1 MAHHLPPEQAFFWK
15 SSLHAWWELQSVI
28 WIPLQLIEIA
38 ARCRR
43 SIGTPCAIP
52 VGARKAMSSM
62 NRIILVIA
70 LLVTPALLY
79 AQGTDDNQG
88 VSFSQ
93 RFQGSS
99 NALGV
104 ILKTTST
111 ATYSF
116 NEHIRAYA
124 GVPFYFTKEASS
136 TSFVNGLGNVYSG
149 LFLTAGSPSAIR
161 YASDLVFTLPTG
173 DVSGGFSTGHTTV
186 DWTNTLSHSFGALIP
201 YGSVGIANTISD
213 TEFFV
218 RRFASD
224 GVVTHF
230 EAGALVS
237 LNRLVT
243 VGGSAYGVRASG
255 AQEIINQGRQG
266 TTRQTIGPIQVAND
280 NGFSSWVSV
289 KPTLSTD
296 FQIGYSRS
304 EGYGLN
310 SLFFGVGFHFGHG
323 VPVIK

>member
-1 MAHHLPPEQAFFWK
+1 
-15 SSLHAWWELQSVI
+15 
-28 WIPLQLIEIA
+28 
-38 ARCRR
+38 
-43 SIGTPCAIP
+43 
-52 VGARKAMSSM
+52 MSSM
-62 NRIILVIA
+62 NRTILFIA
-70 LLVTPALLY
+70 LLNVPGLLY
-79 AQGTDDNQG
+79 AQGIDDNQG

-104 ILKTTST
+104 ILKSTST

-124 GVPFYFTKEASS
+124 GVPFYFTKQASS

-149 LFLTAGSPSAIR
+149 LFLTGGSPSAIR
-161 YASDLVFTLPTG
+161 CASDLVFTLPTG
-173 DVSGGFSTGHTTV
+173 DVAGGFSTGHPTV
-186 DWTNTLSHSFGALIP
+186 DWTDTFSHSFGALVP

-218 RRFASD
+218 RPFSSD

-230 EAGALVS
+230 EAGALMN
-237 LNRLVT
+237 LNGHVT
-243 VGGSAYGVRASG
+243 LGGSAYGVRASG
-255 AQEIINQGRQG
+255 AQVIINQGR
-266 TTRQTIGPIQVAND
+266 RRPSQTAGPIQVAND
-280 NGFSSWVSV
+280 DGFSSWVSV
-289 KPTLSTD
+289 RPTLSTD
-296 FQIGYSRS
+296 FQIGFSRS
-304 EGYGLN
+304 EGYELN